1 MFLLQDLK
9 ATGTERAATN
19 SISQASEW
27 TTVPDENKERS
38 LSLKHNMCMSIYLY
52 NPAILTPVYNE
63 QFRLSKRKAHFF
75 SVNLTCLIRTRVNTV
90 NEDFSV
96 SRVTDSRTSPTLL
109 HEHGVSAQF
118 HDICH
123 FCTLFN

>member
-9 ATGTERAATN
+9 ATGTERAATD

-90 NEDFSV
+90 NEDFFCVPSHRL
-96 SRVTDSRTSPTLL
+96 SYIANLASRTR
-109 HEHGVSAQF
+109 G
-118 HDICH
+118 ICAIS
-123 FCTLFN
+123 